1 MKIKAFSFEQNS
13 YALAPVKQSVT
24 ENITES
30 GMFFESF
37 SDANVLFNEIS
48 AALSSSDA
56 ILLGVESELFLKFKP
71 ILIKAFSFT
80 PAYSEKIDKKIGSK
94 ITDAKLRKAHTLVPD
109 ECSELLSDDGLFSGF
124 YVKSQE
130 QYIVVFPLLED
141 ALPHMLTES
150 DLPFFK
156 SHAKSVSVPDNV
168 EIDPESLSQAEAIV
182 AKLIKNDIKLAI
194 PSTPAA
200 KLLKEEIKNCPNNEN
215 IVLFTPFVNDE
226 GISDP
231 KEYAAQLAKGA
242 MDLRSTELG
251 ATISN
256 IFREKKGETVTNYY
270 SFIAVATADKIVVKK
285 LFADTGENVDNL
297 IAEATTELYTMMDK
311 YLDEVIF
318 KKTATDEEKAK
329 YEQALIEAEYQADA
343 RPSASIG
350 KKGTI
355 AAIIIL
361 AIAVIVCVILG
372 FKFGGYFVKP
382 SDAPEAQS
390 LQSGG
395 TTAGTVPAIPENTE
409 PDYTE
414 YNSEPGST
422 TDIFDIDPTENLIP
436 VPNTDRPVINY
447 TPNNNQGSG
456 NNEKP
461 KEEETEK
468 PSETEKETTTEP
480 KEEPTEDFE
489 GAEW

>member
-71 ILIKAFSFT
+71 VLIKAFSFT

-156 SHAKSVSVPDNV
+156 SHAKSISVPDNV

-350 KKGTI
+350 KEGTI

-361 AIAVIVCVILG
+361 
-372 FKFGGYFVKP
+372 
-382 SDAPEAQS
+382 E
-390 LQSGG
+390 LQ
-395 TTAGTVPAIPENTE
+395 
-409 PDYTE
+409 
-414 YNSEPGST
+414 
-422 TDIFDIDPTENLIP
+422 L
-436 VPNTDRPVINY
+436 
-447 TPNNNQGSG
+447 
-456 NNEKP
+456 
-461 KEEETEK
+461 
-468 PSETEKETTTEP
+468 
-480 KEEPTEDFE
+480 
-489 GAEW
+489 